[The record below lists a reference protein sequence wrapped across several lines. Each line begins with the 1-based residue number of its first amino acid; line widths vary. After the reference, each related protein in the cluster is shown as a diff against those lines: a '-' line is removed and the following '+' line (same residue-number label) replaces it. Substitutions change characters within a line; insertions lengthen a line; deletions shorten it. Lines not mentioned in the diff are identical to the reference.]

1 MTSKFQNLQLPHRR
15 GIFYSLEPLSASIS
29 ANGLCRPLQ
38 ELPNNI
44 TDNLAHLELEA
55 NSRGENF
62 GFKSPVP
69 SITEPI
75 TPIAPLQPRKM
86 DQYGGGHQSYNGS
99 GGDPQYSSGNYSNQG
114 SQYGSATPKLH
125 GPSPTPKLPLPSP
138 FPPLHNRPGNVPPS
152 SEERETILEN
162 AREGVLN
169 SNDPEMQLVW
179 AQDVLAHADIA
190 IQNDQ
195 RSIEYQAP
203 RSRTPP
209 IEHQLRIEAL
219 NVVKFLADQH
229 HPQAEFMRGKWL
241 EFGKFGYPINLPEAY
256 RAYSR
261 AAQNGYPRAEYRMGT
276 QFENS
281 GDPVK
286 AVNHYSLGVNAGDSA
301 SCYRLG
307 MMILLGQQGQR
318 QDYARGIDLIKFSAN
333 CADEDA
339 PQGAYVYGMLLAREL
354 PQVTVPD
361 QFLHPDIDAAK
372 MYIEKAAFLGFA
384 KAQSKIG
391 AAYELSQLNCRFDP
405 VLSLHYSNLAAR
417 QGDPEAE
424 MAISKW
430 FLCGYEDLFRKNE
443 DMAFNY
449 AQRAALVGLA
459 TAEFALGY
467 FYEVGISV
475 PVNFKEAQN
484 WYRKAAAQGNKD
496 AAARVEGIS
505 RSKTLSR
512 KDHDR
517 IAVAKIQST
526 HGSQR
531 QNTADRFTSQ
541 APTPNE
547 YLSMPDINVA
557 KARYGNGNYGAYS
570 PTSPGPG
577 SGTFSNLNNSPALGH
592 GNLPPQRPISSA
604 STGRVSSVNDQYRV
618 SSPMSQGSSY
628 SQSPVP
634 TPRPGNFGPNQR
646 ILSNPQ
652 PQYNQRPG
660 LPSSPAPN
668 RPNDPYQSNKPLP
681 PLGFVAPADPTG
693 ADRIRRAQRN
703 DDPRPP
709 ADVYGPPK
717 NSASRPP
724 NTHSS
729 QSYQQNSRP
738 SDPRIGT
745 GTPSSGNRPPRVDSA
760 PQKPPSA
767 TPSQPPSQAPPAA
780 NAAVSKPPLK
790 RPGKGPATFEEMGV
804 PQGKKEEE
812 CVSTR
817 LTIKE
822 ARAQLTIPRL

>member
-1 MTSKFQNLQLPHRR
+1 MISRFQNSQHLHRKGTSR
-15 GIFYSLEPLSASIS
+15 SSGVLIASIDT
-29 ANGLCRPLQ
+29 NVIRRPLQ

-69 SITEPI
+69 SISEPI

-86 DQYGGGHQSYNGS
+86 DQYGGGHQSYNGG
-99 GGDPQYSSGNYSNQG
+99 GGDTRYSSGSYSDRG
-114 SQYGSATPKLH
+114 SQYGSATPNLH
-125 GPSPTPKLPLPSP
+125 GPSATPKPPPPSP
-138 FPPLHNRPGNVPPS
+138 FPPLHNRPGNIPPS

-179 AQDVLAHADIA
+179 AQDVLAHVDIA

-195 RSIEYQAP
+195 RSVEYQAP

-209 IEHQLRIEAL
+209 VEHQLRIEAL

-281 GDPVK
+281 GDLVK

-307 MMILLGQQGQR
+307 MMTLLGQQGQR

-361 QFLHPDIDAAK
+361 QFLQPDINAAR

-391 AAYELSQLNCRFDP
+391 AAYELSQLNCHFDP

-430 FLCGYEDLFRKNE
+430 FLCGYEEVFRKNE

-449 AQRAALVGLA
+449 AQRAASAGLA

-547 YLSMPDINVA
+547 YLSMPDVNVA
-557 KARYGNGNYGAYS
+557 KTRYSNGNYGAYS

-577 SGTFSNLNNSPALGH
+577 PGSFGSPNNSPALGYGH
-592 GNLPPQRPISSA
+592 QPPQRPIPSA
-604 STGRVSSVNDQYRV
+604 STGRVPSANDPYRV
-618 SSPMSQGSSY
+618 SSPMSQGSNY

-634 TPRPGNFGPNQR
+634 TPHPGNFGPNQR
-646 ILSNPQ
+646 IPSNTQ
-652 PQYNQRPG
+652 SQFNQRPG
-660 LPSSPAPN
+660 LPPSPAPN
-668 RPNDPYQSNKPLP
+668 RPNDPYQGNKPLP

-717 NSASRPP
+717 NSASRPSAA
-724 NTHSS
+724 HSN
-729 QSYQQNSRP
+729 QSYQQNPRP
-738 SDPRIGT
+738 SDPRLGA
-745 GTPSSGNRPPRVDSA
+745 GTPSSGSRPPRTDSA
-760 PQKPPSA
+760 PQRPPSA
-767 TPSQPPSQAPPAA
+767 APPQSSSQAPPSANSAA
-780 NAAVSKPPLK
+780 AKPPAK

-804 PQGKKEEE
+804 PQGKKEED
-812 CVSTR
+812 CVSLIIITN
-817 LTIKE
+817 E
-822 ARAQLTIPRL
+822 YG

>member
-1 MTSKFQNLQLPHRR
+1 M
-15 GIFYSLEPLSASIS
+15 E
-29 ANGLCRPLQ
+29 
-38 ELPNNI
+38 
-44 TDNLAHLELEA
+44 
-55 NSRGENF
+55 
-62 GFKSPVP
+62 
-69 SITEPI
+69 
-75 TPIAPLQPRKM
+75 
-86 DQYGGGHQSYNGS
+86 QYGGGHQSYNGG
-99 GGDPQYSSGNYSNQG
+99 GGDPRYSSGNYSNH
-114 SQYGSATPKLH
+114 SSHYGPGTPNAG
-125 GPSPTPKLPLPSP
+125 GPALIPKPPLPSP
-138 FPPLHNRPGNVPPS
+138 FPTLHNRPGNVPPS
-152 SEERETILEN
+152 SEEREKILEN

-179 AQDVLAHADIA
+179 AQDVLAHVDIA

-195 RSIEYQAP
+195 RISEYQAP

-209 IEHQLRIEAL
+209 VEHQLRIDAL

-241 EFGKFGYPINLPEAY
+241 EFGKFGYSVNLPEAF

-261 AAQNGYPRAEYRMGT
+261 AAQNGFPRAEYRMGT

-281 GDPVK
+281 GDSIK
-286 AVNHYSLGVNAGDSA
+286 AVHHYSLGVNAGDSA

-307 MMILLGQQGQR
+307 MMTLLGQQGQQ
-318 QDYARGIDLIKFSAN
+318 QDYAQGIDLIKFSAG

-354 PQVTVPD
+354 PQFTVPD
-361 QFLHPDIDAAK
+361 QFLQLDMNAAK
-372 MYIEKAAFLGFA
+372 FYIEKAAFLGFA
-384 KAQSKIG
+384 KAQSKMG
-391 AAYELSQLNCRFDP
+391 AAYELSQLGCHFDP

-417 QGDPEAE
+417 QGDAEAE

-430 FLCGYEDLFRKNE
+430 FLCGYEDVFRKNE

-449 AQRAALVGLA
+449 AQRAANASLA

-475 PVNFKEAQN
+475 PVNFKEAQS

-531 QNTADRFTSQ
+531 QNPADRLTSQ

-547 YLSMPDINVA
+547 YLSMPDINVG
-557 KARYGNGNYGAYS
+557 KTRYGNGTYGAYS

-577 SGTFSNLNNSPALGH
+577 PNSYGNQINSPALGY
-592 GNLPPQRPISSA
+592 GNQPPPRPVSTASS
-604 STGRVSSVNDQYRV
+604 GRVPSVSDPYRV
-618 SSPMSQGSSY
+618 SSPMSQGSNY
-628 SQSPVP
+628 SQTPVP
-634 TPRPGNFGPNQR
+634 GSRPGNFGPNQR
-646 ILSNPQ
+646 VASNPQ

-668 RPNDPYQSNKPLP
+668 RLNDPYQNNKPLP
-681 PLGFVAPADPTG
+681 SLGFVAPTDPTG
-693 ADRIRRAQRN
+693 ADRVRRAQRN

-709 ADVYGPPK
+709 ADVYGPPR
-717 NSASRPP
+717 NSASRPSAS
-724 NTHSS
+724 HSG
-729 QSYQQNSRP
+729 QPYQQSPRP
-738 SDPRIGT
+738 SDPRTGA
-745 GTPSSGNRPPRVDSA
+745 GTPSSANRPPRVDSA
-760 PQKPPSA
+760 PQRPSSA
-767 TPSQPPSQAPPAA
+767 APSQAPSQTPSASNSA
-780 NAAVSKPPLK
+780 GSKPPAK

-804 PQGKKEEE
+804 PQGKKEED
-812 CVSTR
+812 CVSSVFLQANHR
-817 LTIKE
+817 
-822 ARAQLTIPRL
+822 

>member
-1 MTSKFQNLQLPHRR
+1 MISRFQNSQRLHRK
-15 GIFYSLEPLSASIS
+15 GTFYSSKPLLASS
-29 ANGLCRPLQ
+29 GTNRLCRPLQ

-86 DQYGGGHQSYNGS
+86 SQYSGGHQSYNG
-99 GGDPQYSSGNYSNQG
+99 GGGEPRYSSGNYSNQT
-114 SQYGSATPKLH
+114 SQYESATLNLR
-125 GPSPTPKLPLPSP
+125 GPSPTQKPPPPSP

-179 AQDVLAHADIA
+179 AQDVLAHVDIA

-203 RSRTPP
+203 RPRTPP
-209 IEHQLRIEAL
+209 VEHQLRIEAL

-241 EFGKFGYPINLPEAY
+241 EFGKFSYPINLPEAY

-281 GDPVK
+281 GDSVK

-307 MMILLGQQGQR
+307 MMTLLGQQGQR
-318 QDYARGIDLIKFSAN
+318 QDYAQGIDLIKFSAN

-354 PQVTVPD
+354 PQVTVPE
-361 QFLHPDIDAAK
+361 QFLQLDVNAARI
-372 MYIEKAAFLGFA
+372 YIEKAAFLGFA
-384 KAQSKIG
+384 KAQSKMG
-391 AAYELSQLNCRFDP
+391 AAYELSQLNCHFDP

-430 FLCGYEDLFRKNE
+430 FLCGYEELFRKNE

-449 AQRAALVGLA
+449 AQRAASVGLA

-475 PVNFKEAQN
+475 PVNFKEAQS

-557 KARYGNGNYGAYS
+557 KARYGNGTYGAYS

-577 SGTFSNLNNSPALGH
+577 PGNFSNANNSPALGY
-592 GNLPPQRPISSA
+592 GNQPPQRPISSA
-604 STGRVSSVNDQYRV
+604 SAGRVPSVNDSYRV
-618 SSPMSQGSSY
+618 SSPMSQGSNY
-628 SQSPVP
+628 SQSPAP

-646 ILSNPQ
+646 IPSNPQ
-652 PQYNQRPG
+652 PPLNHRPG

-668 RPNDPYQSNKPLP
+668 RPNDLYQSSKPLP

-693 ADRIRRAQRN
+693 ADRIRRVQRN

-717 NSASRPP
+717 NSASRPSAAQ
-724 NTHSS
+724 SS
-729 QSYQQNSRP
+729 QSYQQSSRP
-738 SDPRIGT
+738 SDPRTGA
-745 GTPSSGNRPPRVDSA
+745 GTPSSGSRPPRVDSA
-760 PQKPPSA
+760 PQRPPSA
-767 TPSQPPSQAPPAA
+767 TSSHPSSQAPPSA
-780 NAAVSKPPLK
+780 NSATSKPLAK

-804 PQGKKEEE
+804 PQGKKEED
-812 CVSTR
+812 CVSQISTHN
-817 LTIKE
+817 E
-822 ARAQLTIPRL
+822 

>member
-1 MTSKFQNLQLPHRR
+1 MISRFQISQRLHRKGNTR
-15 GIFYSLEPLSASIS
+15 DLICPSLNRFLI
-29 ANGLCRPLQ
+29 LIMYRPLQ
-38 ELPNNI
+38 EVPHNI
-44 TDNLAHLELEA
+44 TENLAHLELEA
-55 NSRGENF
+55 NSRGQNF
-62 GFKSPVP
+62 GYQSPV
-69 SITEPI
+69 SATTEPL

-86 DQYGGGHQSYNGS
+86 DQYGGGHQSYNGA
-99 GGDPQYSSGNYSNQG
+99 GGDPRYSSGSYSNQN
-114 SQYGSATPKLH
+114 SQYGPGTPIP
-125 GPSPTPKLPLPSP
+125 GGQPSIPKLPLPSP
-138 FPPLHNRPGNVPPS
+138 FPPLHNRPDNVPPS
-152 SEERETILEN
+152 SEEKEAILER
-162 AREGVLN
+162 ARESVLN

-179 AQDVLAHADIA
+179 AQDVLAHVDIA
-190 IQNDQ
+190 IQNEQ
-195 RSIEYQAP
+195 RISEYQAP

-209 IEHQLRIEAL
+209 TEHQLRVEAL

-241 EFGKFGYPINLPEAY
+241 EFGKFGYPVNLPEAY

-261 AAQNGYPRAEYRMGT
+261 AAQNGFARAEYRMGT

-281 GDPVK
+281 GDSIK

-307 MMILLGQQGQR
+307 MMTLLGQQGQR
-318 QDYARGIDLIKFSAN
+318 QDYGKGIDLIKYSAN

-354 PQVTVPD
+354 PQVNVPD
-361 QFLHPDIDAAK
+361 QFLQPDINAARY
-372 MYIEKAAFLGFA
+372 YIERAAFLGFA
-384 KAQSKIG
+384 KAQSKMG
-391 AAYELSQLNCRFDP
+391 AAYELSQLNCHFDP
-405 VLSLHYSNLAAR
+405 VLSLYYSNLAAR
-417 QGDPEAE
+417 QGDMEAE

-449 AQRAALVGLA
+449 AHRAATAGLA

-475 PVNFKEAQN
+475 PVNFKEAQA

-531 QNTADRFTSQ
+531 QNTPDRLTSQ

-577 SGTFSNLNNSPALGH
+577 PGSFSNSNNSPALGY
-592 GNLPPQRPISSA
+592 GNQPPPRPVSST
-604 STGRVSSVNDQYRV
+604 STGRVPSVNEQYRV
-618 SSPMSQGSSY
+618 SSPMNQGSNY
-628 SQSPVP
+628 SQSPALG
-634 TPRPGNFGPNQR
+634 PRPANYAPNQR
-646 ILSNPQ
+646 IPSNP
-652 PQYNQRPG
+652 PSQYNQRPG

-668 RPNDPYQSNKPLP
+668 RQNDPYQSNKPLP

-709 ADVYGPPK
+709 ADVYGPPR
-717 NSASRPP
+717 NSASRPSAS
-724 NTHSS
+724 HSS
-729 QSYQQNSRP
+729 QSYQQSPRP
-738 SDPRIGT
+738 SDPRIGA
-745 GTPSSGNRPPRVDSA
+745 GTSSSGNRPPRIDSA
-760 PQKPPSA
+760 PQRPSSAAPPQA
-767 TPSQPPSQAPPAA
+767 PSSQAPSSSNSAA
-780 NAAVSKPPLK
+780 SKPPAK
-790 RPGKGPATFEEMGV
+790 RLGKGPATFEEMGV

-812 CVSTR
+812 CVSLLR
-817 LTIKE
+817 LETDHG
-822 ARAQLTIPRL
+822 